1 MREILITQRI
11 DRLVAHLENYRF
23 AFLAESHFDLI
34 ALRRILQSVLG
45 EDRDELLDLLAAAL
59 HSEHR
64 RNIDAESL
72 LPLGRQGFEGV
83 SGLSH
88 YIRNRDLGHRESVAG
103 FLHPRQVD

>member
-1 MREILITQRI
+1 MREIFVAQRI
-11 DRLVAHLENYRF
+11 DRLVAHLEHYRF
-23 AFLAESHFDLI
+23 ALLAERDFDLI

-45 EDRDELLDLLAAAL
+45 EDGDELLDFLDAAL

-64 RNIDAESL
+64 RHIDAESL

-103 FLHPRQVD
+103 FLHP